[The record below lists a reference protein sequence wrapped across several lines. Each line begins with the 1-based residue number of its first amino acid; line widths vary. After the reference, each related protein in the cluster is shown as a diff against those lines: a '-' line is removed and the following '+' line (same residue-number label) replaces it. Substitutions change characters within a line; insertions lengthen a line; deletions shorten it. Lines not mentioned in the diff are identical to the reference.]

1 MIRLKAEAIGDA
13 QAAEL
18 EASGAAPPSPGKRH
32 RMTEKEEDELFLKQ
46 QAAEEEEVIVRVTK
60 EQTKGFIG
68 FGEMR
73 DYQVEGLN
81 WIVRLYHRGLNGIL
95 ADEMV
100 RATPPSRSCSGG
112 QG

>member
-1 MIRLKAEAIGDA
+1 M
-13 QAAEL
+13 
-18 EASGAAPPSPGKRH
+18 KRKLLVN
-32 RMTEKEEDELFLKQ
+32 KEEDELFLKQ

>member
-1 MIRLKAEAIGDA
+1 
-13 QAAEL
+13 
-18 EASGAAPPSPGKRH
+18 
-32 RMTEKEEDELFLKQ
+32 MTEKEEDELYMKQ
-46 QAAEEEEVIVRVTK
+46 QAAEQEEVIVRVTK

-68 FGEMR
+68 HGEMR

-100 RATPPSRSCSGG
+100 RIVPPSRPVLGP
-112 QG
+112 

>member
-1 MIRLKAEAIGDA
+1 V
-13 QAAEL
+13 
-18 EASGAAPPSPGKRH
+18 PPSPGKRH
-32 RMTEKEEDELFLKQ
+32 RMTEKEEDELYMKQ
-46 QAAEEEEVIVRVTK
+46 QAVEEEVIVRVTK
-60 EQTKGFIG
+60 EQTKGFIN

-100 RATPPSRSCSGG
+100 RPSVALPRCSDTS
-112 QG
+112 

>member
-1 MIRLKAEAIGDA
+1 
-13 QAAEL
+13 
-18 EASGAAPPSPGKRH
+18 
-32 RMTEKEEDELFLKQ
+32 MTEKEEDELYMKQ
-46 QAAEEEEVIVRVTK
+46 QAAEQEEVIVRVTK

-68 FGEMR
+68 QGEMR

-100 RATPPSRSCSGG
+100 RIVPPSRPVLGP
-112 QG
+112 